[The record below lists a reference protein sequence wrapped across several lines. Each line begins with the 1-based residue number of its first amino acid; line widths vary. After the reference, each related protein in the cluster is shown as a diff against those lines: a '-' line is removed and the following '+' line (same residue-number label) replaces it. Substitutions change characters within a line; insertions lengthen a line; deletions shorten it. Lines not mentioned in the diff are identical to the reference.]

1 MVTSFL
7 PKQTFLLSSVLSVV
21 RQVWN
26 LIPINCNESWV
37 VFAGRLTTS
46 NIFVGKKTVL
56 FIQAFTTMND
66 SKSI

>member
-7 PKQTFLLSSVLSVV
+7 PKQTFLLSGVLSVV

-46 NIFVGKKTVL
+46 THICWEENCLIHRGF
-56 FIQAFTTMND
+56 
-66 SKSI
+66 